1 MRLNEIFSDDFIT
14 KLNGLNDRANLDPEE
29 SDESEGKLRQR
40 FSMSH
45 GLGHVIQNN

>member
-14 KLNGLNDRANLDPEE
+14 KLNGLNDGANLDPEE
-29 SDESEGKLRQR
+29 SDESEGKLCQR

-45 GLGHVIQNN
+45 GLGHVMQNN